1 MSSETPKLFQ
11 PIKVGNDE
19 LKHRI
24 VMAPLTRLRAS
35 VKTAIPS
42 DWAIDYYTQ
51 RASEGGLIISEGTF
65 IAEELKGYDYV
76 PGIYSPEQIAKWK
89 KITDG
94 VHSKGGKI
102 ALQLWVLGRVA
113 DPKVIPTVWSVG
125 TKKDLSPSPHSA
137 EPDDKVLT
145 PAKEEDLDRFVGYY
159 VQAAKNAI
167 EAGFDYVEVHN
178 ANGYFLD
185 QFASWISA
193 VAPQADEV
201 KLQTNSNDRTDQYG
215 GSLENR
221 IRFPLRVI
229 DAVSDAVGPQRVG
242 IRLSPFSEF
251 QGMRMEKPLETFV
264 PFVEALAKA
273 QPDLAYV
280 HAVEGRG
287 LGTPEDE
294 WYVQDDLDPVRQAVL
309 GKSNGTKFI
318 AAGGFTRDS
327 AIEHAENYPN
337 DLVTFGRYFIS
348 NPDLVERIRNNW
360 PFRKYERPTF
370 YTQTAE
376 GYIDWEDYSPEK
388 QALVQ
393 DEAAPTDQVKAK
405 V

>member
-11 PIKVGNDE
+11 PIQVGAAA

-35 VKTAIPS
+35 PKTAIPS

-51 RASEGGLIISEGTF
+51 RASEGGLIVTEGTF
-65 IAEELKGYDYV
+65 ISEELRGYDYV

-89 KITDG
+89 KITEG

-113 DPKVIPTVWSVG
+113 DPDVISKVWSVG
-125 TKKDLSPSPHSA
+125 TKKDLSPSPHSVKP
-137 EPDDKVLT
+137 EDKVLV
-145 PAKEEDLDRFVGYY
+145 PAQEEDLERFVGYY
-159 VQAAKNAI
+159 VQAAKNAV
-167 EAGFDYVEVHN
+167 EAGFDLVEVHN

-185 QFASWISA
+185 QF
-193 VAPQADEV
+193 
-201 KLQTNSNDRTDQYG
+201 LQTTSNDRTDQYG

-221 IRFPLRVI
+221 LRFPLRVI
-229 DAVSDAVGPQRVG
+229 NAVSSAIGPQRVG
-242 IRLSPFSEF
+242 IRISPFSEF
-251 QGMRMEKPLETFV
+251 QGMRMDKPLDTFV

-273 QPDLAYV
+273 QPELAYV
-280 HAVEGRG
+280 HSVEGRG

-294 WYVQDDLDPVRQAVL
+294 WYVQDDLAPIREAVL
-309 GKSNGTKFI
+309 SKSKSTKFI

-327 AIEHAENYPN
+327 AIEHAEKYPN

-360 PFRKYERPTF
+360 PFRKYDRPTF

-376 GYIDWEDYSPEK
+376 GYIDWENYSPEK

-393 DEAAPTDQVKAK
+393 DEAAPKAAAKAK

>member
-35 VKTAIPS
+35 LKTAIPS

-51 RASEGGLIISEGTF
+51 RASEGGLVISEATF

-94 VHSKGGKI
+94 VHSKGGKM

-125 TKKDLSPSPHSA
+125 TIKDLSPSPHSA
-137 EPDDKVLT
+137 DPEDKVLT

-159 VQAAKNAI
+159 VQAAKNAM
-167 EAGFDYVEVHN
+167 EAGFDYVE
-178 ANGYFLD
+178 
-185 QFASWISA
+185 
-193 VAPQADEV
+193 
-201 KLQTNSNDRTDQYG
+201 LQTNSNDRTDQYG

-229 DAVSDAVGPQRVG
+229 NAVSDAVGPQRVG

-264 PFVEALAKA
+264 PYVEALAKA

-309 GKSNGTKFI
+309 GKSNGTKFF

-327 AIEHAENYPN
+327 AIEHAEKYPN

-360 PFRKYERPTF
+360 PFRNYERPTF

-405 V
+405 A

>member
-35 VKTAIPS
+35 LKTAIPS

-51 RASEGGLIISEGTF
+51 RASEGGLVITEATF

-137 EPDDKVLT
+137 KPEDKVLT
-145 PAKEEDLDRFVGYY
+145 PAKEEDLERFVGYY
-159 VQAAKNAI
+159 VQAAKNAV
-167 EAGFDYVEVHN
+167 EAGFDYVE
-178 ANGYFLD
+178 
-185 QFASWISA
+185 
-193 VAPQADEV
+193 
-201 KLQTNSNDRTDQYG
+201 LQTNSNDRTDQYG

-229 DAVSDAVGPQRVG
+229 NAVSNAVGPQRVG
-242 IRLSPFSEF
+242 IRISPFSEF

-264 PFVEALAKA
+264 PYVEALAKA

-280 HAVEGRG
+280 HSVEGRG

-309 GKSNGTKFI
+309 AKSNGTKFF
-318 AAGGFTRDS
+318 AAGGFSRDS
-327 AIEHAENYPN
+327 AIEHAEKYPD
-337 DLVTFGRYFIS
+337 DLVTFGRHFIS

-393 DEAAPTDQVKAK
+393 DEAAPTDQAKAK